1 MSLKMNREKIK
12 KLCQKHKIKLL
23 ILHGSYATGTATS
36 QSDMDIGI
44 LSSEKVDSDKYFDIL
59 KDLGGVFGD
68 NYDPLFLNGAEP
80 MISYRVALLGKPLY
94 EEKKGL
100 FANFRIQSIARY
112 MDSKKFRT
120 LEKLYI
126 KRAIERGVSR
136 D

>member
-1 MSLKMNREKIK
+1 
-12 KLCQKHKIKLL
+12 
-23 ILHGSYATGTATS
+23 
-36 QSDMDIGI
+36 MDIGI

-68 NYDPLFLNGAEP
+68 NYDPVFLNGAEP
-80 MISYRVALLGKPLY
+80 MISYRVALLGQPLY

-126 KRAIERGVSR
+126 KRAIEKGVSR